1 MYWNY
6 LAIICL
12 VCAVLCAVGFY
23 KYVYFLSIGYG
34 LAIAGGGI
42 TILIMALRN
51 GWAGNVTFL
60 LVLQTLLFLAYGI
73 RLSGFL
79 LVREIKNAAYRKTL
93 KEVTGND
100 KKIPVFV
107 SISIWICVAIL
118 YTAQVSPM
126 LFRYANGSKD
136 VVVPVIGMMISA
148 LGLCLESEADKQK
161 SLQKKENPEMVAT
174 KGLYKMVRCPNYLG
188 EIIFWSGVLLAG
200 VTTYQGIGQH
210 LTAIIAYI
218 CIVYIMFNGA
228 QRLEKRQMARYG
240 NDKEYVT
247 YANNTP
253 IIIPFL
259 PVYHLNKQPGY
270 VILSR

>member
-1 MYWNY
+1 MYLNY

-34 LAIAGGGI
+34 FAIAGGGLTVLVI
-42 TILIMALRN
+42 ALKN
-51 GWAGNVTFL
+51 GLAKGVTWL
-60 LVLQTLLFLAYGI
+60 LALQTILFLAYGA

-93 KEVTGND
+93 KEATGND

-136 VVVPVIGMMISA
+136 VVLPVIGMIISVC
-148 LGLCLESEADKQK
+148 GLCLESLADKQK
-161 SLQKKENPEMVAT
+161 SEQKKVNPDMVAT
-174 KGLYKMVRCPNYLG
+174 EGLYKLVRCPNYLG
-188 EIIFWSGVLLAG
+188 EIIFWTGVFVSGI
-200 VTTYQGIGQH
+200 TTYTGIGQW
-210 LTAIIAYI
+210 LMAIIAYI
-218 CIVYIMFNGA
+218 CIAYIMFNGA

-240 NDKEYVT
+240 SDEAYNAYADK
-247 YANNTP
+247 TP

-259 PVYHLNKQPGY
+259 PIYHLNKKKA
-270 VILSR
+270 